1 MRIKT
6 IAIILI
12 AVLLTIVIMQNADD
26 VWFRILF
33 FKVYISKL
41 SVMLLV
47 AIVAFILGWLVGRP
61 KRVIRL
67 GGNAD
72 SHHPDDDEPGTLSK
86 EDREYIN

>member
-1 MRIKT
+1 
-6 IAIILI
+6 
-12 AVLLTIVIMQNADD
+12 MQNTDE
-26 VWFRILF
+26 VWFKILF
-33 FKVYISKL
+33 FKIHVSKL

-67 GGNAD
+67 GGDAD
-72 SHHPDDDEPGTLSK
+72 GNNPDDDEPGTLSK

>member
-6 IAIILI
+6 IVILLI
-12 AVLLTIVIMQNADD
+12 TVLLTVVIMQNTDE
-26 VWFRILF
+26 VWFKILF
-33 FKVYISKL
+33 FKIHVSKL

-72 SHHPDDDEPGTLSK
+72 SHNPDDDEPDTLSK